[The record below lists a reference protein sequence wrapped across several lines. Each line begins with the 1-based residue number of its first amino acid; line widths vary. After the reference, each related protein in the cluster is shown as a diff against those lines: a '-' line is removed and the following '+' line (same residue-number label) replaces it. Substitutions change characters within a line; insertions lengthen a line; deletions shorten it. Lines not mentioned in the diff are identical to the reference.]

1 MVGGAPGWS
10 GQPAHRP
17 VGAGCSAAH
26 ASAITHRKALEWCAG
41 LISLFTVSLVQSFS
55 LANIQYIPTVYGNTL
70 TFQCYGEVDAA
81 CLGTLAIESVWT
93 AMY

>member
-10 GQPAHRP
+10 GQTAHGP

-41 LISLFTVSLVQSFS
+41 LISLFTVSLVHSFS
-55 LANIQYIPTVYGNTL
+55 LANIQYIPTVYGNQL
-70 TFQCYGEVDAA
+70 TFQCYGEVPP
-81 CLGTLAIESVWT
+81 LMLHVLVHWP
-93 AMY
+93 